1 MKKSQFTVTF
11 TLALLATVAA
21 CSAPAENA
29 ADGDTAVAAEAA
41 TEGVALFADLGGEAE
56 NPIYTQEI
64 GDTLAVRGY
73 DVVSYFVGDGTPAE
87 GTEALTV
94 RYQGFDYRF
103 ANEENAQA
111 FIEDPA
117 KYAPAYGGYCAW
129 AIGAND
135 RLAPGDPEVFEIVD
149 GTLYLNF
156 SKDVQ
161 TRWEADIPGFIA
173 KGDANYPTHSADEHF
188 KQQS

>member
-1 MKKSQFTVTF
+1 MKKSIFAPMTAIV
-11 TLALLATVAA
+11 LMASLAA
-21 CSAPAENA
+21 CGTDA
-29 ADGDTAVAAEAA
+29 ADTAAQGDSMTAEA
-41 TEGVALFADLGGEAE
+41 TETVLFADLGGEATG
-56 NPIYTQEI
+56 PIYTKTRA
-64 GDTLAVRGY
+64 DTLAVRGY
-73 DVVSYFVGDGTPAE
+73 DVVSYFVGDGVPAE

-103 ANEENAQA
+103 ANEDNANA

-135 RLAPGDPEVFEIVD
+135 ALAEGDPEVYEIVD

-156 SKDVQ
+156 NTDVQ
-161 TRWEADIPGFIA
+161 GRWQADIPGFIEA
-173 KGDANYPTHSADEHF
+173 GDVNYPTHSPDEHY
-188 KQQS
+188 QG

>member
-1 MKKSQFTVTF
+1 MKKSLF

-29 ADGDTAVAAEAA
+29 AEADA
-41 TEGVALFADLGGEAE
+41 PVVTEVSEGVALFADLGGEAQ
-56 NPIYTQEI
+56 NPIYTENR

-73 DVVSYFVGDGTPAE
+73 DVVSYFVGDGTPVE
-87 GTEALTV
+87 GNEELTV
-94 RYQGFDYRF
+94 RYNGYDYRF
-103 ANEENAQA
+103 ASEDNANA
-111 FIEDPA
+111 FVEDPA

-135 RLAPGDPEVFEIVD
+135 ALAPGDPEVYEIVD
-149 GTLYLNF
+149 GKLYLNF

-161 TRWEADIPGFIA
+161 TRWEEDIPGFIA
-173 KGDANYPTHSADEHF
+173 SGDVNYPTHSADEHF
-188 KQQS
+188 KG